1 MEAVKILAAEAGMQV
16 PERDPQAQQ
25 KADRRGQLIEVMD
38 MAAKYFRMQLKT
50 AGGAAARAYLERRG
64 LSEAA
69 LERWGIGFAPDA
81 WQGVWDHLT
90 GKGVEAQMILDCGLG
105 KPSQK
110 GGKPYDTFRKRSMFP
125 ICDPRGRC
133 IAFGGRAMDPNDNA
147 KYLNSPETELFDKS
161 RTLYNHGPAREA
173 AGKGKALIVAEGYM
187 DVIALSEAGFGAAV
201 APLGTAVTEHQ
212 LQMLWRVADEPIIAL
227 DGDTAGLRAANRVI
241 DLALPALEAGKSLRF
256 ARMPEGQ
263 DPDDLLRASGP
274 SAVEGILE
282 AALPMVQLLW
292 QREIEGR
299 VFDSPERRA
308 ALDKA
313 LRDKISQIKDASIRH
328 HYGQAIKDLRWE
340 LFRAPAAPNHA
351 RGPRHGRSYGQPR
364 DPVRASTRSSM
375 LAAAQGE
382 VETDL
387 REAVILAIVLRYP
400 SLFAEFEA
408 QLEGMICSNPDHVAL
423 RDIIVR
429 YGGLGADTLFHHIEQ
444 TLGAQAGESLCAR
457 PHVALIPA
465 IRKAGDED
473 MARQTLAEEL
483 GKLDAAHGLKTEI
496 LEAAEDIEGLADET
510 VTYRLSEAAQAKR
523 QASRSLQEDQTEYEI
538 GPNGASVSRAEKDN
552 WNRLLDNIGMPK
564 GSAHDT

>member
-1 MEAVKILAAEAGMQV
+1 MQV

-110 GGKPYDTFRKRSMFP
+110 GGKPYDTFRNRIMFP

-161 RTLYNHGPAREA
+161 RTLYNHGPARVA
-173 AGKGKALIVAEGYM
+173 AGKGKALSVGEGYM

-274 SAVEGILE
+274 SAGEGILE
-282 AALPMVQLLW
+282 AALPMVRDAFDQIAEAGRIM
-292 QREIEGR
+292 QAPARKGR
-299 VFDSPERRA
+299 VMVSSAPSFAAKWLAPRLESFHSSHEDVEAWVSADSG
-308 ALDKA
+308 D
-313 LRDKISQIKDASIRH
+313 
-328 HYGQAIKDLRWE
+328 
-340 LFRAPAAPNHA
+340 
-351 RGPRHGRSYGQPR
+351 
-364 DPVRASTRSSM
+364 
-375 LAAAQGE
+375 
-382 VETDL
+382 
-387 REAVILAIVLRYP
+387 
-400 SLFAEFEA
+400 
-408 QLEGMICSNPDHVAL
+408 
-423 RDIIVR
+423 
-429 YGGLGADTLFHHIEQ
+429 
-444 TLGAQAGESLCAR
+444 
-457 PHVALIPA
+457 
-465 IRKAGDED
+465 RK
-473 MARQTLAEEL
+473 
-483 GKLDAAHGLKTEI
+483 
-496 LEAAEDIEGLADET
+496 
-510 VTYRLSEAAQAKR
+510 
-523 QASRSLQEDQTEYEI
+523 
-538 GPNGASVSRAEKDN
+538 SVV
-552 WNRLLDNIGMPK
+552 
-564 GSAHDT
+564 